1 MCNPCSCA
9 LGHDPA
15 AVGAILIC
23 KDIKNHILSVIY
35 AVIVFKYQE
44 LLVNM
49 QVLKVWKFQHESSS
63 SIVLKDFTIII
74 LHVFIIFAFFSKQLK
89 KPIAFYKELEKIYK
103 DKLKLIS
110 Y

>member
-49 QVLKVWKFQHESSS
+49 QVLKV
-63 SIVLKDFTIII
+63 
-74 LHVFIIFAFFSKQLK
+74 
-89 KPIAFYKELEKIYK
+89 
-103 DKLKLIS
+103 
-110 Y
+110 